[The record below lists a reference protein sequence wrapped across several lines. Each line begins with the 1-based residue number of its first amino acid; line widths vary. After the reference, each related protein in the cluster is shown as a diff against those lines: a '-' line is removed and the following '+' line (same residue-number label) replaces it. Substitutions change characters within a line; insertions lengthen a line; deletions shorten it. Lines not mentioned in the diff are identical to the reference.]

1 VARRKSQ
8 SGGGEFVHH
17 VAAVRMRVTGSGNL
31 LMQLNSLDDVESF
44 TMIPIVMSATTKVE
58 PTRLANFKSQRI
70 QLECRITEINE
81 TILNIHRII
90 IFAKPVEAD
99 LPSYMSP

>member
-1 VARRKSQ
+1 MARRKTQ

-17 VAAVRMRVTGSGNL
+17 VGAVRMRVTGAGSL

-44 TMIPIVMSATTKVE
+44 TMIPFTMAATTRVE

-70 QLECRITEINE
+70 QLEGRVTGLNQIITH
-81 TILNIHRII
+81 IHRIV
-90 IFAKPVEAD
+90 IFAKPVESD